1 MGGADLTNTT
11 SGKMIYTASSSVQI
25 LETENQLSLRK
36 VEVITSM
43 GAMVLGGAGKH
54 KAASGGQARFWV
66 VVTQVFDSCL
76 TECTFMSHAL

>member
-43 GAMVLGGAGKH
+43 GAMVLGGQESARRIRGAGAVLGRGH
-54 KAASGGQARFWV
+54 TGVRFLL
-66 VVTQVFDSCL
+66 D
-76 TECTFMSHAL
+76 